1 MPLFLLLALPA
12 VGAVAACAAVWWMRM
27 RPSRGPEVAL
37 GGLEFV
43 AIDTETTGLD
53 PKTDALVAVAAIPFG
68 DGKPRLA
75 EGIDR
80 LVNPRRPI
88 PHEARAIHGIGDSDV
103 RTAPPVEAVLPAL
116 YAACDGRPIVAHTAW
131 FDLMLINRAA
141 RDAGLP
147 LLRGP
152 GLDIAVLARA
162 LFPSWWDL
170 SLEGLARLM
179 EIQVVDRHTARG
191 DALTAGLI
199 FLRMIPR
206 LEERGIRTLSAA
218 LKLQR
223 RSPLI
228 RGGPGVTGGGLSGP

>member
-1 MPLFLLLALPA
+1 MPPLLLLALPA
-12 VGAVAACAAVWWMRM
+12 AGAFAAAAAVWWMRM
-27 RPSRGPEVAL
+27 RPSGGREVAL
-37 GGLEFV
+37 GDLEFV

-53 PKTDALVAVAAIPFG
+53 SKTDALVAVAAIPFG

-88 PHEARAIHGIGDSDV
+88 PHAARIIHGIGDSDV
-103 RTAPPVEAVLPAL
+103 RAAPSAEAVLPAL
-116 YAACDGRPIVAHTAW
+116 YAVCDGRPVVAHTAW
-131 FDLMLINRAA
+131 FDLALINRAA
-141 RDAGLP
+141 RRAGLP
-147 LLRGP
+147 PLRGP
-152 GLDIAVLARA
+152 VLDIGVLARA

-170 SLEGLARLM
+170 SLEGLARLV
-179 EIQVVDRHTARG
+179 EVQVVNRHTARG

-199 FLRMIPR
+199 FLRMVPR
-206 LEERGIRTLSAA
+206 LEERGIRTLAAA

-228 RGGPGVTGGGLSGP
+228 RGGPGATGGGLSGP